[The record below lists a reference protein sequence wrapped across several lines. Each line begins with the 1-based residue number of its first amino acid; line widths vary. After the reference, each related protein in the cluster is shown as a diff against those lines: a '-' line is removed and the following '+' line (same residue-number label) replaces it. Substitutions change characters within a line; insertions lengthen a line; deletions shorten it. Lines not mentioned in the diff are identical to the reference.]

1 MTRAVHVARS
11 RTFPAGVKRAFE
23 ELIPYALPRLFD
35 RRYAAIPPIKDVR
48 DQAGPWG
55 TPAQT
60 RTVLLS
66 GGGSMRETLLEVEAP
81 HRFAYHLD
89 QVTGP
94 MKALVSSVDGA
105 WEFERAGT
113 GVRITW
119 SWTLHPRG
127 RLGSLAMPL
136 FTRMWQ
142 GYARQAFENIE
153 RLIVR

>member
-23 ELIPYALPRLFD
+23 KLLSHPLEDFFD
-35 RRYAAIPPIKDVR
+35 RRYLAIPPIKSVR
-48 DQAGPWG
+48 NPAAPWG
-55 TPAQT
+55 TPGQT

-66 GGGSMRETLLEVEAP
+66 GGGSMRETLLEVRTP
-81 HRFAYHLD
+81 SRFAYQLD
-89 QVTGP
+89 EVTGP
-94 MKALVSSVDGA
+94 MKALVRSVDGS

-127 RLGSLAMPL
+127 RVGSLAMPA
-136 FTRMWQ
+136 FERMWQ
-142 GYARQAFENIE
+142 GYARQAFENME
-153 RLIVR
+153 RVLVH